1 MYILLSNIM
10 LSYNSLSLSH
20 APATELE
27 CCCGRIRGMNKG
39 AFYFVPDEKFVK
51 KQPDWEAG

>member
-1 MYILLSNIM
+1 M
-10 LSYNSLSLSH
+10 LSYNNLSSSH

-39 AFYFVPDEKFVK
+39 AFYFVPDEKFVE
-51 KQPDWEAG
+51 KQLDWAAG